1 MNITTNKPQQVRKED
16 ALNKH
21 KLSIYLSKHSDT
33 FNINNALSIKQYSG
47 GASNLTYLLQW
58 QDKQAILRTAPI
70 GANIK
75 GAHDMAREYNVLNK
89 IAPYYKYAPKAYLY
103 CQDDDII
110 DRPFYLMQKID
121 GIIPRKTFPMPVSPA
136 QALDL
141 CKELVDV
148 HVALHQIDV
157 KKTGL
162 SKLGK
167 AEGYIQRQVSGWNQ
181 RYNNAIIEDSL
192 PATELMQWLEDKQP
206 EDNQACLIHNDYK
219 FDNVVISEKEPHEI
233 IAVLDWEM
241 ATIGSPLMDL
251 GCSLAYWI
259 EKTDPP
265 ELQAIRMMPTN
276 IDGMMTRQEIIDYYG
291 KQTNTDMS
299 QFNYFYKFGLF
310 RLAVIVQQIYKRYAQ
325 GKTTNP
331 AFKHFG
337 EIAKVL
343 IQQASTIENEDQ
355 EQKSHSGTTTQRR
368 AH

>member
-1 MNITTNKPQQVRKED
+1 MKETTDKPQQVRKED

-21 KLSIYLSKHSDT
+21 KLCVYLSKHMDD
-33 FNINNALSIKQYSG
+33 FNIHDELNIKQFSG

-58 QDKQAILRTAPI
+58 QDKQAILRTAPK
-70 GANIK
+70 GADIK
-75 GAHDMAREYNVLNK
+75 GAHDMGREYNVLNK
-89 IAPYYKYAPKAYLY
+89 IAPYYKYAPKTYLY
-103 CQDDDII
+103 CEDDEII
-110 DRPFYLMQKID
+110 GRPFYLMQKID
-121 GIIPRKTFPMPVSPA
+121 GIIPRKTFPMLVSPT
-136 QALDL
+136 QAHDL
-141 CKELVDV
+141 CKELIDV
-148 HVALHQIDV
+148 HIALHQIEIE
-157 KKTGL
+157 KTGL
-162 SKLGK
+162 SELGK
-167 AEGYIQRQVSGWNQ
+167 GEGYIQRQIAGWNQ
-181 RYNNAIIEDSL
+181 RYKNARIEGSF
-192 PATELMQWLEDKQP
+192 PADDLMQWLADKLPKDQQP
-206 EDNQACLIHNDYK
+206 CLIHNDYK
-219 FDNVVISEKEPHEI
+219 FDNVVISEQEPHKI

-265 ELQAIRMMPTN
+265 ELQAIRMMPTH
-276 IDGMMTRQEIIDYYG
+276 IEGMMTRQQIIDYYG

-343 IQQASTIENEDQ
+343 IQQAELIDN
-355 EQKSHSGTTTQRR
+355 
-368 AH
+368 